1 MVSRSSSSSSSS
13 GISLVKG
20 IATLSL
26 ASIWILLLILLTR
39 DTVACLTFETFAD
52 GDGSATNIL
61 DSSTSSSLPQN
72 AGLVAEVVAAIDL
85 SSSEHSNDNDSI
97 LRAEIVRRRYDG
109 MIVVRPVDWYVYYSR
124 GENFYYLTSAFDT
137 GRGERRVC
145 SSDECSAM
153 ILEPVSRSPNSDT
166 HKNNRFPRTTCLNVT
181 RLELLSIFARSSV
194 EEWPR
199 RIVSL
204 DDMLEEEEEESSRKT
219 PRVTVVEVLNRLMDL
234 RIL

>member
-1 MVSRSSSSSSSS
+1 MFSRSSSSSSSS
-13 GISLVKG
+13 GISLVKR

-39 DTVACLTFETFAD
+39 DTVACLTFETFAN

-61 DSSTSSSLPQN
+61 DSSTSSLPQN

-85 SSSEHSNDNDSI
+85 SSSGHSNDNDSI

-204 DDMLEEEEEESSRKT
+204 DDMLEEEESSPKT